1 MDSDNN
7 ADIAEIFVNIPAKS
21 ICKQYSYSIPAN
33 LEVRA
38 GQRVVVPFGNRT
50 VEGVVV
56 AVSIGAVAALKPITA
71 VIGDWFDE
79 TLIELARKTADY
91 YLCSISET
99 LKLFI
104 PGGSSVKNNVYKANE
119 KNQLILELTGQ
130 PVDILLFAKKTAQ
143 ARLLERLLQNP
154 TLLLANAKGEGF
166 SPATISALERAGFV
180 RKVRRRI
187 FRDSYSDIVE
197 RNTAVTLNQEQQFA
211 VDKISAAISLH
222 TPAKFLLYGVTGSG
236 KTEVYLRAAK
246 QALATGKQSV
256 VLVPEIALTAQL
268 VERFKAFFGERIGV
282 AHSRLSAVERQDIFD
297 QARAGT
303 IDVLIGARSAIFAPF
318 KNLGLIVVDE
328 EHEYSYK
335 QDDRP
340 YYNAKQVA
348 IWRAELSGAPVVFG
362 SATPSIEVFYAAQTG
377 SFELLTLPKR
387 ATGAVMPEIMLVD
400 MCEQFAQRNRSM
412 FSEPL
417 KELLTAALSK
427 GEQAIILLNRRGH
440 STFVSCR
447 ECGYVAMCK
456 HCDVSL
462 TYHDSGSNLRCHYCG
477 YSEQIPDEC
486 PTCKSQYI
494 RYFGTGTQKV
504 VEELIKHFPTMRVL
518 RMDQDTVSGKRGH
531 EKIINMFRAHDYD
544 VLVGTQMVAK
554 GHDIANV
561 SAVGVIS
568 ADTALN
574 LPDFRAHERTFSLLT
589 QAAGRAGRGGIPGK
603 VVVQSYNS
611 SHFTLVSVANGDYMS
626 YYEQEIDW
634 RRQLGYPPFKQLAK
648 IVIHADDETKAVHLA
663 NLTAEKLRT
672 TGLAIETVGP
682 APALLA
688 RLNGDYRQVIIV
700 TATDSADI
708 RAAILASGVLVDKKI
723 DVDVDPITVV

>member
-1 MDSDNN
+1 MECDNN
-7 ADIAEIFVNIPAKS
+7 INVAEVFVNLPAKN
-21 ICKQYSYSIPAN
+21 ICKQYSYSIPAT
-33 LEVRA
+33 LAVCV

-56 AVSIGAVAALKPITA
+56 AVNHGAIDALKPLTA
-71 VIGDWFDE
+71 VIGDWFDA
-79 TLIELARKTADY
+79 TLIELAKKTAEY

-104 PGGSSVKNNVYKANE
+104 PGGSSVKKNIYKDSE
-119 KNQLILELTGQ
+119 KNQLALELTEQ
-130 PVDILLFAKKTAQ
+130 PVDLLQFARKPAQ
-143 ARLLERLLQNP
+143 ARLLERLLRCP
-154 TLLLANAKGEGF
+154 ALLLADAKNEGHGA
-166 SPATISALERAGFV
+166 ATINTLERAGFI
-180 RKVRRRI
+180 RKTKQRI
-187 FRDSYSDIVE
+187 FRDSYQDVFE
-197 RNTAVTLNQEQQFA
+197 QHTAVILNHGQQNA
-211 VDKISAAISLH
+211 VDKITAAISQ
-222 TPAKFLLYGVTGSG
+222 TSAAKFLLYGVTGSG

-246 QALATGKQSV
+246 RALDNGKQSV

-282 AHSRLSAVERQDIFD
+282 AHSRLSAEERRDIFD
-297 QARAGT
+297 RARAGT

-318 KNLGLIVVDE
+318 KALGLIVIDE

-348 IWRAELSGAPVVFG
+348 IWRSELSGAPIVFG
-362 SATPSIEVFYAAQTG
+362 SATPSIETFYAASCG
-377 SFELLTLPKR
+377 EFELLELPKR
-387 ATGAVMPEIMLVD
+387 ATGALMPEIRIVD
-400 MCEQFAQRNRSM
+400 MCEQFAQSNRSM

-417 KELLTAALSK
+417 KELLTDTLAK

-447 ECGYVAMCK
+447 ECGYVARCQ

-477 YSEQIPDEC
+477 YSERIPDEC

-504 VEELIKHFPTMRVL
+504 EEELKKHFPTMRVL

-531 EKIINMFRAHDYD
+531 EKIINMFRRHEYD

-554 GHDIANV
+554 GHDIVNV
-561 SAVGVIS
+561 SAVGIIS

-574 LPDFRAHERTFSLLT
+574 LPDFRAHERTFALLT
-589 QAAGRAGRGGIPGK
+589 QAAGRAGRGEIPGK

-611 SHFTLVSVANGDYMS
+611 SHFTLISVANSDYLS
-626 YYEQEIDW
+626 YYTNEIDW
-634 RRQLGYPPFKQLAK
+634 RRQLGYPPFVQLAK
-648 IVIHADDETKAVHLA
+648 IVIHDTDEAKAINLA
-663 NLTAEKLRT
+663 NSTVEKLHA
-672 TGLAIETVGP
+672 LNPEIQIVGP

-700 TATDSADI
+700 KAKAGAAI
-708 RAAILASGVLVDKKI
+708 RAAIHGSGILADKKI
-723 DVDVDPITVV
+723 DVDVDPISVI

>member
-1 MDSDNN
+1 MDSDNSTTV
-7 ADIAEIFVNIPAKS
+7 AEVFVNIPAKS
-21 ICKQYSYSIPAN
+21 ICKQYSYSIPTE
-33 LEVRA
+33 LDVRA
-38 GQRVVVPFGNRT
+38 GQRVIVPFGNRT

-56 AVSIGAVAALKPITA
+56 AVNSGVVDELKPITA
-71 VIGDWFDE
+71 IIDYWFDE
-79 TLIELARKTADY
+79 TLIELARKTAEY

-104 PGGSSVKNNVYKANE
+104 PGGSSVKKNIYKASE
-119 KNQLILELTGQ
+119 KSQLALELLNSNIDYG
-130 PVDILLFAKKTAQ
+130 LFVKKPSQ
-143 ARLLERLLQNP
+143 ARLLERLQQCQS
-154 TLLLANAKGEGF
+154 LLLTDAKTEGH
-166 SPATISALERAGFV
+166 SAATISALERGGFIS
-180 RKVRRRI
+180 KTKQRI
-187 FRDSYSDIVE
+187 FRDSYQDNPE
-197 RNTAVTLNQEQQFA
+197 QHRAVMLNSAQQDA
-211 VDKISAAISLH
+211 VDKITTAISLNS
-222 TPAKFLLYGVTGSG
+222 AKRFLLYGVTGSG
-236 KTEVYLRAAK
+236 KTEVYLRAARR
-246 QALATGKQSV
+246 ALDIGRQSV

-282 AHSRLSAVERQDIFD
+282 AHSRLSPGERRDIFD
-297 QARAGT
+297 RARAGT

-348 IWRAELSGAPVVFG
+348 IWRSQLSGAPLVFG
-362 SATPSIEVFYAAQTG
+362 SATPSIEVFYAAKNG
-377 SFELLTLPKR
+377 EFELLELPKR
-387 ATGAVMPEIMLVD
+387 ATGALLPEIRLVD
-400 MCEQFAQRNRSM
+400 MCEQFAERNRSM

-417 KELLTAALSK
+417 KILLTDALTK

-447 ECGYVAMCK
+447 ECGYVARCR

-477 YSEQIPDEC
+477 YSERIPDEC

-504 VEELIKHFPTMRVL
+504 EEELKKHFPAMRVL
-518 RMDQDTVSGKRGH
+518 RMDQDTVTGKRGH
-531 EKIINMFRAHDYD
+531 EKIINMFRRHEYD

-574 LPDFRAHERTFSLLT
+574 LPDFRAHERTFALIT
-589 QAAGRAGRGGIPGK
+589 QAAGRAGRGDIPGK

-611 SHFTLVSVANGDYMS
+611 NHFTLVSVANGDYLN
-626 YYEQEIDW
+626 YYAQEIDW
-634 RRQLGYPPFKQLAK
+634 RKQLGYPPFVQLVK
-648 IVIHADDETKAVHLA
+648 IVIQDDDEAKAVALA
-663 NLTAEKLRT
+663 NMTAEKLRLT
-672 TGLAIETVGP
+672 NQTIEIVGP

-688 RLNGDYRQVIIV
+688 RLNGAYRQVIIV
-700 TATDSADI
+700 KAKNGADV
-708 RAAILASGVLVDKKI
+708 RAAIQLAGIMTNKKI
-723 DVDVDPITVV
+723 DVDVDPISVV